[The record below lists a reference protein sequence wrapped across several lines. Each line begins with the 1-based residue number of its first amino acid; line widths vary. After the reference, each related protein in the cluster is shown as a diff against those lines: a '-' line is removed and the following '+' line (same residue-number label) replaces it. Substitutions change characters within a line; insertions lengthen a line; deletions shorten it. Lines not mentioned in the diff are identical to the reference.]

1 LSKQNNPTPEGKEKK
16 LTDKDTKRTPKCC
29 PCGSTHTG
37 INRLPDGSFILHCDE
52 SCGARWETK
61 TFNRGDLLE

>member
-1 LSKQNNPTPEGKEKK
+1 MTEDNPPNTGKKNPTPEG
-16 LTDKDTKRTPKCC
+16 KDTKRTPKCC